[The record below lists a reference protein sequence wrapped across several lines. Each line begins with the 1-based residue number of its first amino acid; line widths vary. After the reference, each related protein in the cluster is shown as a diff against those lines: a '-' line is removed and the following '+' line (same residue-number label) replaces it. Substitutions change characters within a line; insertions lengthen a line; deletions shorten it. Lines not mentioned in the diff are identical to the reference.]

1 MLYLN
6 KEVIWRVIMR
16 YVKFWAM
23 LVDLYIY
30 LLTICIGFDLVLGV
44 RKFTETFEIF
54 GKSQLIVWFILI
66 LINDLML
73 GNRSIGKHMMEI
85 EVVDEDGNIPS
96 AWKLIVRSLILGLL
110 FPIEILSTLVFNK
123 TIGDFI
129 LKTEVID
136 EVKEHKKIKRGILS
150 IFSSRKKKKVKNKN
164 KPKGVIVETPEFLV
178 MISKIGLILF
188 GIILFMTTPLD
199 EMMVYPYPLFVWLFG
214 EMFVLFYYIYTIRE
228 KIYVRKDE
236 IEVSHIFGK
245 NKTYLY
251 ENITKIELRRLKS
264 FPMITR
270 YKICFN
276 NNSKVYFETGLKN
289 DKKLIEKLEENV
301 SPEKFIY
308 K

>member
-1 MLYLN
+1 M
-6 KEVIWRVIMR
+6 
-16 YVKFWAM
+16 
-23 LVDLYIY
+23 
-30 LLTICIGFDLVLGV
+30 
-44 RKFTETFEIF
+44 
-54 GKSQLIVWFILI
+54 
-66 LINDLML
+66 
-73 GNRSIGKHMMEI
+73 
-85 EVVDEDGNIPS
+85 
-96 AWKLIVRSLILGLL
+96 
-110 FPIEILSTLVFNK
+110 
-123 TIGDFI
+123 
-129 LKTEVID
+129 
-136 EVKEHKKIKRGILS
+136 
-150 IFSSRKKKKVKNKN
+150 
-164 KPKGVIVETPEFLV
+164 IVETPKFLV

-276 NNSKVYFETGLKN
+276 NNSKVYFETGIKN
-289 DKKLIEKLEENV
+289 DKKLIEKLEEKV
-301 SPEKFIY
+301 SKEKFIY

>member
-1 MLYLN
+1 MEC
-6 KEVIWRVIMR
+6 K
-16 YVKFWAM
+16 KFWSY
-23 LVDLYIY
+23 VIDFYIY
-30 LLTICIGFDLVLGV
+30 YTILFIGSSIVKNLIMYNGTINLFRMPL
-44 RKFTETFEIF
+44 
-54 GKSQLIVWFILI
+54 LIVWFILI

-129 LKTEVID
+129 LKTKVID

>member
-1 MLYLN
+1 
-6 KEVIWRVIMR
+6 MR

-129 LKTEVID
+129 LKTKVID

-150 IFSSRKKKKVKNKN
+150 IFSGGKKKKVKNKN

-236 IEVSHIFGK
+236 I
-245 NKTYLY
+245 
-251 ENITKIELRRLKS
+251 
-264 FPMITR
+264 
-270 YKICFN
+270 
-276 NNSKVYFETGLKN
+276 
-289 DKKLIEKLEENV
+289 
-301 SPEKFIY
+301 
-308 K
+308 

>member
-54 GKSQLIVWFILI
+54 EKSQLIVWFILI

-150 IFSSRKKKKVKNKN
+150 IFSGGKKKKVKNKN

-236 IEVSHIFGK
+236 I
-245 NKTYLY
+245 
-251 ENITKIELRRLKS
+251 
-264 FPMITR
+264 
-270 YKICFN
+270 
-276 NNSKVYFETGLKN
+276 
-289 DKKLIEKLEENV
+289 
-301 SPEKFIY
+301 
-308 K
+308 